1 MTNNNANTSKKIT
14 NFLLDNIVTIVFV
27 LFVAFGFYAAD
38 GLAPSALINEVLM
51 RFFRNGLLV
60 LSLIIPVMAGLG
72 LNFGIVVGALAGVNA
87 LILTRYFEMAGMGGL
102 MLSFLVALPL
112 ALLFGYLTG
121 KLYNKTRGQEMIA
134 ALIVSFFA
142 EGVHLVF
149 ALFVI
154 GGIIPVYANHRM
166 IIPGGMGVRATFDM
180 GQHPDLIRMPELETA
195 GMRLAMDWLWRVNFL
210 HAALFIAVATLIY
223 LIVRRMLGK
232 RNPSIAQMPT
242 VVFFINC
249 AVCVGFIAIAA
260 FSLFVPGSAMGMELA
275 NVNPIPGVTA
285 LVILGFCLLTTYFT
299 KTKLGQDCRSVGQS
313 QHIAKVSGIDVDRT
327 RIIATMI
334 STVLAAWGMIIFL
347 QEVGTVGTYTS
358 HRMVGMFSVAAIL
371 VGGATTT
378 KASVKNV
385 IVGLI
390 LFHAMFVVSPAIGRY
405 ISNDEG
411 VAEYLRTF
419 MVYGVIGFSLGLY
432 AWRTL
437 KAARDKDA
445 LD

>member
-1 MTNNNANTSKKIT
+1 MTNNNVKSNKKIT
-14 NFLLDNIVTIVFV
+14 NFLLDNIVTIVFIAFV
-27 LFVAFGFYAAD
+27 LFGFYAAD
-38 GLAPSALINEVLM
+38 GLAPSTLINEILM

-102 MLSFLVALPL
+102 MLTFLIALPL
-112 ALLFGYLTG
+112 AMLFGYLTG

-154 GGIIPVYANHRM
+154 GGIIPVNPYHRM

-195 GMRLAMDWLWRVNFL
+195 GMRLAMDWLWRINFL
-210 HAALFIAVATLIY
+210 HAAIFVAAAMLVY
-223 LIVRRMLGK
+223 LIIKRMLAK
-232 RNPSIAQMPT
+232 KNPAIVQTSPAI
-242 VVFFINC
+242 FFINC
-249 AVCVGFIAIAA
+249 AVCLGFIAIAVFA
-260 FSLFVPGSAMGMELA
+260 LAVPTSVVGLELA

-285 LVILGFCLLTTYFT
+285 IVIFGFCILTNYFT

-347 QEVGTVGTYTS
+347 QEIGTVGTYTS

-371 VGGATTT
+371 VGGASTTR
-378 KASVKNV
+378 ASVKNV

-405 ISNDEG
+405 ISDDEG

-432 AWRTL
+432 AWRML